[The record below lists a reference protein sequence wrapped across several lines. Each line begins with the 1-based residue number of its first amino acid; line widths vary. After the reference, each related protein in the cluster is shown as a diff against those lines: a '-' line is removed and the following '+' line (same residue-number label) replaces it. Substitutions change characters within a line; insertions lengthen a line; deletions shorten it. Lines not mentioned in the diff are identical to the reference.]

1 MVNSYKIPSKKEL
14 EQSKG
19 KGRKGILKH
28 FILRHDLDKLV
39 TEYSK
44 KLGVS
49 QASILEEMIL
59 VGVNKFEQNHGFR
72 VAEKLSGKRT
82 EDLTEQLNEKLEL
95 LMEQKRKDA
104 SKKANDIAE
113 AYSKKIVHDCDGDEW
128 QYEWSV

>member
-1 MVNSYKIPSKKEL
+1 MVSTYRVPSKDEL
-14 EQSKG
+14 KQS

-113 AYSKKIVHDCDGDEW
+113 AYSKSIVHGNSDDW
-128 QYEWSV
+128 QSQGYA

>member
-1 MVNSYKIPSKKEL
+1 
-14 EQSKG
+14 
-19 KGRKGILKH
+19 
-28 FILRHDLDKLV
+28 
-39 TEYSK
+39 
-44 KLGVS
+44 
-49 QASILEEMIL
+49 MIL

-113 AYSKKIVHDCDGDEW
+113 AYSKSIVHGNSDDW
-128 QYEWSV
+128 QSQGYV

>member
-95 LMEQKRKDA
+95 LLEEKKKNA

-113 AYSKKIVHDCDGDEW
+113 AYSKKIVHDYDGDEW
-128 QYEWSV
+128 QCEWSV

>member
-1 MVNSYKIPSKKEL
+1 MVSTYRVPSKDEL
-14 EQSKG
+14 KQS

-113 AYSKKIVHDCDGDEW
+113 AYSKSIVHGNSDDW
-128 QYEWSV
+128 QSQGYV